1 MTRPGHPVF
10 PARHERLFELIRQR
24 NMARDVQSRLVL
36 GQHRTLSEMQE
47 RQAFLADAVR
57 SLTIRHDQSPIT

>member
-10 PARHERLFELIRQR
+10 PTRHERLFELIRQR
-24 NMARDVQSRLVL
+24 NMARDVQSRLIL
-36 GQHRTLSEMQE
+36 GQHRALSEAQE

-57 SLTIRHDQSPIT
+57 SLTIGHDQSPVA

>member
-1 MTRPGHPVF
+1 MTPPGHPGF

-36 GQHRTLSEMQE
+36 GQHRTLSEMPE

-57 SLTIRHDQSPIT
+57 SLTIRHDQSPLA

>member
-1 MTRPGHPVF
+1 MTRPGHPIF

-24 NMARDVQSRLVL
+24 NMAREVQSRLVL
-36 GQHRTLSEMQE
+36 GQHRTLSEMPE

-57 SLTIRHDQSPIT
+57 SLTIRHDQSPLA

>member
-1 MTRPGHPVF
+1 MTRRGHPVF

-36 GQHRTLSEMQE
+36 GQHRALGEAQE

-57 SLTIRHDQSPIT
+57 SLTIRHDQSPLA

>member
-24 NMARDVQSRLVL
+24 NMARDVQSRLTL
-36 GQHRTLSEMQE
+36 GQHMALSDVQE
-47 RQAFLADAVR
+47 RQAFLADAIR
-57 SLTIRHDQSPIT
+57 SLTVGHDQSPVA